1 MEQMKKLLARLSLA
15 QKLSVVAAALLVA
28 AGLIGFSQWRHEGDF
43 RPLYTGLAAED
54 AGAVVQKLKE
64 TGVEFRLSES
74 GSTVLAPSAKLAEL
88 RLQLAAGGLPKSGR
102 MGFELFDKTSFG
114 VTDFAEHVN
123 YRRALEG
130 ELERS
135 IVSMAEV
142 EKARVHLTFPKDS
155 VYLETRQPAKA
166 SVVLG
171 LRPGAQLS
179 AQNVA
184 AVCNLLASAV
194 EGLAPEA
201 VAVVDTRGNLL
212 NRPRKAGASDGLEG
226 SEANLEYREQV
237 EKNLLVKIQSTL
249 EPLLGADRFR
259 ASVSA
264 ECDFSSGDQSEESF
278 DPARSVMVSSQKTED
293 IAPGAS
299 LSGGVPGTASN
310 LPRPPAR
317 AAGGSAGASRRSEE
331 ISYQSSRVVRRVKLP
346 QGELK
351 RVSVSLLL
359 DQEVRWDGKPPH
371 QQQVLIPPSPEKVKA
386 IRDLVAGV
394 IDFKADRGDQLIVE
408 TLPFD
413 ATLHS
418 EPPAPPGA
426 PAPRPTAPASRLP
439 AWLNAPKGMAAAA
452 AGAILLLVL
461 VTLGLRRIGRRPG
474 GRPASARKALAPGS
488 KGAQA
493 APAVEEGESVES
505 KMQEK
510 LASQAQLQARLESE
524 ALEAIKAPNPASNKK
539 DVLTKYLRE
548 SLKKDPVVQV
558 QTLRT
563 WLNERA

>member
-135 IVSMAEV
+135 IVSLAEV

-201 VAVVDTRGNLL
+201 VAVVDTRGYLL
-212 NRPRKAGASDGLEG
+212 NRPR
-226 SEANLEYREQV
+226 
-237 EKNLLVKIQSTL
+237 
-249 EPLLGADRFR
+249 
-259 ASVSA
+259 
-264 ECDFSSGDQSEESF
+264 
-278 DPARSVMVSSQKTED
+278 
-293 IAPGAS
+293 
-299 LSGGVPGTASN
+299 
-310 LPRPPAR
+310 
-317 AAGGSAGASRRSEE
+317 
-331 ISYQSSRVVRRVKLP
+331 
-346 QGELK
+346 
-351 RVSVSLLL
+351 
-359 DQEVRWDGKPPH
+359 
-371 QQQVLIPPSPEKVKA
+371 
-386 IRDLVAGV
+386 
-394 IDFKADRGDQLIVE
+394 
-408 TLPFD
+408 
-413 ATLHS
+413 
-418 EPPAPPGA
+418 
-426 PAPRPTAPASRLP
+426 
-439 AWLNAPKGMAAAA
+439 
-452 AGAILLLVL
+452 
-461 VTLGLRRIGRRPG
+461 
-474 GRPASARKALAPGS
+474 
-488 KGAQA
+488 
-493 APAVEEGESVES
+493 
-505 KMQEK
+505 
-510 LASQAQLQARLESE
+510 
-524 ALEAIKAPNPASNKK
+524 
-539 DVLTKYLRE
+539 
-548 SLKKDPVVQV
+548 
-558 QTLRT
+558 
-563 WLNERA
+563 